1 VKYVDVSEMSYTHKP
16 VMGIVPVQQRTSK
29 RTPIEVKEAE
39 VVETIEEDGDTKED
53 TLKVVL
59 VNTALKAA
67 TLCRKLDT
75 STGDVGFD
83 TEVAGPQLR
92 GRDFVNITYSC
103 LLGFSLGFDDGKT
116 YYIPVRHKGNNLSF
130 MDVHTIVARIQG
142 LCLDHR
148 VWAHN
153 AKFDHQVMTMAGY
166 PLHGL
171 LCSMIAAWL
180 VLGKNKGIG
189 LKVLAMEI
197 LGRYSPEYNPYIA
210 HHTGDQ
216 VKQYAGHDA
225 LNTLELGRHFAK
237 LLEDQKAWSWFLEEC
252 SFTHALADMKLA
264 GMRLDKGK
272 LRLLRSRATK
282 EQDRILGDWN
292 KVADDVSITSS
303 KQLQRL
309 FQDGTWT
316 PHGVTSGGQFSTA
329 SSAMKWNVLNAT
341 SPSGPALAQL
351 RLDYQEV
358 SKIVTTYTDG
368 LIEEAL
374 QWQDKKLHPDLF
386 HFGTVTGRLA
396 SANPNI
402 QNQPAHGSWA
412 KSVRACFIPDPGM
425 EFTSADY
432 SQVELRYFAEYCG
445 GGILQAFVDG
455 EDLHVKTAE
464 AMGIARDQAKM
475 VNFGFL
481 LYGGGPDKLATELGC
496 SKKEAE
502 EKIAALHAQYPEVEV
517 WRQKVIT
524 VVTGRGP
531 NPWCRTMAG
540 RLRYIPELNQ
550 DYMQHAHPVEYQQL
564 YNKYCAKARAN
575 GKTPS
580 AKGWEWSLRSRG
592 QRLVVNYLVQG
603 GARDL
608 LVIGMNAFNKECWLR
623 TNEGG
628 SIVTTVHDEV
638 LVQHPEG
645 HGDVWA
651 PILKECLESAGPV
664 LGLTVPLVAEP
675 KTGSNWS
682 EVK

>member
-1 VKYVDVSEMSYTHKP
+1 
-16 VMGIVPVQQRTSK
+16 
-29 RTPIEVKEAE
+29 
-39 VVETIEEDGDTKED
+39 
-53 TLKVVL
+53 
-59 VNTALKAA
+59 
-67 TLCRKLDT
+67 
-75 STGDVGFD
+75 
-83 TEVAGPQLR
+83 
-92 GRDFVNITYSC
+92 
-103 LLGFSLGFDDGKT
+103 
-116 YYIPVRHKGNNLSF
+116 
-130 MDVHTIVARIQG
+130 
-142 LCLDHR
+142 
-148 VWAHN
+148 
-153 AKFDHQVMTMAGY
+153 MTMAGY
-166 PLHGL
+166 PLTGL

-180 VLGKNKGIG
+180 VFGRNKGIG
-189 LKVLAMEI
+189 LKALAKE
-197 LGRYSPEYNPYIA
+197 LLARNSPEYDPGIA
-210 HHTGDQ
+210 HQSGDQ

-225 LNTLELGRHFAK
+225 LNTLQLGR
-237 LLEDQKAWSWFLEEC
+237 LLREDLIVREHMSWFLEEC
-252 SFTHALADMKLA
+252 DFTHALADMKLA

-272 LRLLRSRATK
+272 LRGLRDRAVE
-282 EQDRILGDWN
+282 EQNRIVGDWN
-292 KVADDVSITSS
+292 KVAGDVSITSS

-309 FQDGTWT
+309 FEDGTWT
-316 PHGVTSGGQFSTA
+316 PHGKTSGGALSTA
-329 SSAMKWNVLNAT
+329 GAAMKWNALNAT

-351 RLDYQEV
+351 RLDHQEV

-402 QNQPAHGSWA
+402 QNQPAHGTWA
-412 KSVRACFIPDPGM
+412 KSVRECFVPDPGM

-445 GGILQAFVDG
+445 GGILQSFVDG
-455 EDLHVKTAE
+455 VDLHQKTAD
-464 AMGIARDQAKM
+464 AMGIDRAQAKT

-502 EKIAALHAQYPEVEV
+502 EKIEALQAEYPEVER
-517 WRQKVIT
+517 WRQHVIT

-531 NPWCRTMAG
+531 VPWCRTMAG

-550 DYMQHAHPVEYQQL
+550 AYMKGHHPVEYQQL
-564 YNKYCAKARAN
+564 YNKYRAKARSN

-580 AKGWEWSLRSRG
+580 ETGWEWSLRSRG

-608 LVIGMNAFNKECWLR
+608 LVLGMNKYRA
-623 TNEGG
+623 TAPPGYT
-628 SIVTTVHDEV
+628 IVTTVHDEV
-638 LVQHPEG
+638 LTQHMIGCGE
-645 HGDVWA
+645 HA
-651 PILKECLESAGPV
+651 RMLLKDALESAGPA
-664 LGLTVPLVAEP
+664 LGLKVPIVAEP